1 MYKNLSKEALGITG
15 HQSELIELTLS
26 HGFRGMDLD
35 GAEFL
40 QRVKASS
47 LAHASRL
54 LTSAK
59 LKLGSFA
66 LPVDIEADDAE
77 FEQQLVAAEALAE
90 AAAAVKCDRAILVL
104 SPGSDLRP
112 YHENFELH
120 RQRLGKIAAALAKHQ
135 VRLAVGVRAAASLRA
150 GKSFEFIHNYE
161 ALLVLLNMVGSA
173 NVGLHLDLWQWV
185 VGGGRVEDLRKIPAG
200 KVMTVTLSDLPADV
214 TLDQAAP
221 EQCLLPGETGAI
233 DAAAALVALA
243 ELGYDGPVSPQVD
256 RSQLTVQNREQVVK
270 LASQKLEEVWKAAGL
285 SPAGKLMPQTA

>member
-54 LTSAK
+54 LSSAK
-59 LKLGSFA
+59 LRLGSFSLSLDVEA
-66 LPVDIEADDAE
+66 EEADLNK
-77 FEQQLVAAEALAE
+77 QLAAAMELAE
-90 AAAAVKCDRAILVL
+90 AAAAVKCDRAVL
-104 SPGSDLRP
+104 LLAPGSDLRP

-120 RQRLGKIAAALAKHQ
+120 RNRLKTLAAALDQHK
-135 VRLAVGVRAAASLRA
+135 VRLAVGVQAAGSLRA
-150 GKSFEFIHNYE
+150 GKAFEFIHNYD
-161 ALLVLLNMVGSA
+161 ALLVLLNMVGAA
-173 NVGLHLDLWQWV
+173 NLGLHLDLWSWV
-185 VGGGRVEDLRKIPAG
+185 VGGGRVEDLRKLGPG
-200 KVMTVTLSDLPADV
+200 KVLSVTLSDLPADV
-214 TLDQAAP
+214 SADQATL
-221 EQCLLPGETGAI
+221 EQRLLPGEGGAI
-233 DAAAALVALA
+233 DSSAALIALA

-270 LASQKLEEVWKAAGL
+270 LASQKLDEVWKAAGL
-285 SPAGKLMPQTA
+285 SPADY